1 MDEVKNVI
9 YKLPDQIANQIAAGE
24 VVQRPASVVKELVEN
39 AVDAHATLI
48 KVVIKD
54 AGKSLIYVEDN
65 GDGMSFEDA
74 KMCFERHATS
84 KLRTA
89 DDLFKIVTK
98 GFRGEALASIA
109 AIAQVELITKRAED
123 ELATKVNIEGNETKE
138 HAGCA
143 GNKGTQFSIKHLFYN
158 VPARRYFLK
167 SDSIEWKHIV
177 EEFVRVAL
185 VHPEIEMIL
194 EHNDEVEMH
203 LPVGSLRQR
212 IVKVMGAKFQDWLV
226 PIEEET
232 HWLKIKGFV
241 VKPEGAKK
249 SRGDQYFFVNNR
261 FIKNSYLHHAV
272 QTIFSPNIPDG
283 YFAGYFIQLEL
294 DTSLIDVNIHPTKTE
309 IKFQD
314 ERSVYAILHAAT
326 RRALGIHNVVPSL
339 DFNQSGNYVTPVH
352 SGTEIKVPSTGAT
365 GNYNPFGPTTA
376 KRDVVQEWL
385 QLQADM
391 HQSIQSVQQANQQS
405 LNDDLQSELDIRP
418 LQMFKKWIV
427 FEYNDEMWMVDQSR
441 AHQQVLYESNMKKPM
456 NMQSQALLNPWVMEL
471 GSKYQ
476 SIIKEIKPILT
487 ALGFVWEAGDD
498 QLIFTAMPVLPGGQ
512 DAQQWLMD
520 VVENWLD
527 EYERVDSAQSLW
539 TWKRVKQESI
549 KNGQFLTLPEM
560 KELVMELLEC
570 ENPFFNPDHKKIIFK
585 VNSQQLL
592 KAFNL

>member
-1 MDEVKNVI
+1 MDEVRNVI

-54 AGKSLIYVEDN
+54 AGKSLIHVEDN

-109 AIAQVELITKRAED
+109 AIAQVELITKREED
-123 ELATKVNIEGNETKE
+123 ELATKVSIEGNETKE
-138 HAGCA
+138 HVGCA

-177 EEFVRVAL
+177 EEFIRVAL

-194 EHNDEVEMH
+194 EHNEEVEMH
-203 LPVGSLRQR
+203 LPTGSLRQR
-212 IVKVMGAKFQDWLV
+212 IVKIMGAKFQDWLV
-226 PIEEET
+226 PIDEET

-272 QTIFSPNIPDG
+272 QTIFNPNIPDG

-326 RRALGIHNVVPSL
+326 RRALGIHNVIPSL
-339 DFNQSGNYVTPVH
+339 DFDQSGNYVTPVH

-365 GNYNPFGPTTA
+365 GNYNPFGPSTA

-385 QLQADM
+385 QLQAEM
-391 HQSIQSVQQANQQS
+391 HEAVKGVQHGTQQS
-405 LNDDLQSELDIRP
+405 LNEELRSELDIRP
-418 LQMFKKWIV
+418 IQLFKKWVV
-427 FEYNDEMWMVDQSR
+427 FEYNEEMWMVDQSK
-441 AHQQVLYESNMKKPM
+441 AHQQVLYEQTMNKPM
-456 NMQSQALLNPWVMEL
+456 SVQSQALLNPIVLDL
-471 GSKYQ
+471 GAKYK
-476 SIIKEIKPILT
+476 SHMNEIEPLLT
-487 ALGFVWEAGDD
+487 VLGFVWQVSQDEYTC
-498 QLIFTAMPVLPGGQ
+498 TAMPILSGELDG
-512 DAQQWLMD
+512 QQWLLD
-520 VVENWLD
+520 VVENWMD
-527 EYERVDSAQSLW
+527 GYERVETAQSLW
-539 TWKRVKQESI
+539 TWKKVKSESI
-549 KNGQFLTLPEM
+549 RSGQFLTVPEM
-560 KELVMELLEC
+560 KELVNDLLKC

-585 VNSQQLL
+585 VHSQQIL

>member
-1 MDEVKNVI
+1 
-9 YKLPDQIANQIAAGE
+9 
-24 VVQRPASVVKELVEN
+24 
-39 AVDAHATLI
+39 
-48 KVVIKD
+48 
-54 AGKSLIYVEDN
+54 
-65 GDGMSFEDA
+65 
-74 KMCFERHATS
+74 MCFERHATS

-89 DDLFKIVTK
+89 DDLFRIVTK

-109 AIAQVELITKRAED
+109 AIAQVELITKREED
-123 ELATKVNIEGNETKE
+123 ELATKVSIEGNETKE
-138 HAGCA
+138 HVGCA

-167 SDSIEWKHIV
+167 SDTIEWKHIV
-177 EEFVRVAL
+177 EEFIRVAL

-203 LPVGSLRQR
+203 LPTGSLRQR
-212 IVKVMGAKFQDWLV
+212 IVKIMGAKFQDWLV

-339 DFNQSGNYVTPVH
+339 DFDQSGNYVTPVH
-352 SGTEIKVPSTGAT
+352 SGTEIKVPSTGAS
-365 GNYNPFGPTTA
+365 GNYNPFGPSTA

-385 QLQADM
+385 QLQAEM
-391 HQSIQSVQQANQQS
+391 HESVKGIQHGTQQS
-405 LNDDLQSELDIRP
+405 LNEELRSELDIRP
-418 LQMFKKWIV
+418 IQLFKKWVV
-427 FEYNDEMWMVDQSR
+427 FEYNDEMWMVDQSK
-441 AHQQVLYESNMKKPM
+441 AHQQVLYEMSMNKPM
-456 NMQSQALLNPWVMEL
+456 NVQSQALLNPIVLEL
-471 GSKYQ
+471 GAKYK
-476 SIIKEIKPILT
+476 SHLNEIEPLLT
-487 ALGFVWEAGDD
+487 SLGFVWEVKQDD
-498 QLIFTAMPVLPGGQ
+498 YTFTAMPILSGEQ
-512 DAQQWLMD
+512 DGQQWLLD
-520 VVENWLD
+520 VVENWMD
-527 EYERVDSAQSLW
+527 GYERVETAQSLW
-539 TWKRVKQESI
+539 TWKKVKSESI
-549 KNGQFLTLPEM
+549 RSGQFLTVPEM
-560 KELVMELLEC
+560 KELVNDLLKC

-585 VNSQQLL
+585 VHSQQIL

>member
-1 MDEVKNVI
+1 MDEVRNVI

-54 AGKSLIYVEDN
+54 AGKSLIHVEDN

-89 DDLFKIVTK
+89 DDLFRIVTK

-109 AIAQVELITKRAED
+109 AIAQVELITKREED
-123 ELATKVNIEGNETKE
+123 ELATKVSIEGNETKE
-138 HAGCA
+138 HVVCA

-167 SDSIEWKHIV
+167 SDTIEWKHIV
-177 EEFVRVAL
+177 EEFIRVAL

-194 EHNDEVEMH
+194 EHNEEVEMH
-203 LPVGSLRQR
+203 LPIGSLRQR
-212 IVKVMGAKFQDWLV
+212 IVKIMGAKFQDWLV

-232 HWLKIKGFV
+232 HWLRIKGFV

-249 SRGDQYFFVNNR
+249 SRGDQYFSVNNR

-283 YFAGYFIQLEL
+283 SFAGYFIQLEL

-339 DFNQSGNYVTPVH
+339 DFDQSGNYVTPVH
-352 SGTEIKVPSTGAT
+352 SGTEIKVPSTGAS
-365 GNYNPFGPTTA
+365 GNYNPFGPSTA

-385 QLQADM
+385 QLQAEM
-391 HQSIQSVQQANQQS
+391 HESVKGVQHGTQQS
-405 LNDDLQSELDIRP
+405 LNEELRSELDIRP
-418 LQMFKKWIV
+418 IQLFKKWVV
-427 FEYNDEMWMVDQSR
+427 FEYNDEMWMVDQSK
-441 AHQQVLYESNMKKPM
+441 AHQQVLYEMSMNKPM
-456 NMQSQALLNPWVMEL
+456 NVQSQALLNPIVLEL
-471 GSKYQ
+471 GAKYK
-476 SIIKEIKPILT
+476 SHLNEIEPLLT
-487 ALGFVWEAGDD
+487 SLGFVWEVKQDD
-498 QLIFTAMPVLPGGQ
+498 YTFTAMPILSGEQ
-512 DAQQWLMD
+512 DGQQWLLD
-520 VVENWLD
+520 VVENWMD
-527 EYERVDSAQSLW
+527 GYERVETAQSLW
-539 TWKRVKQESI
+539 TWKKVKSESI
-549 KNGQFLTLPEM
+549 RSGQFLTVPEM
-560 KELVMELLEC
+560 KELVNDLLKC

-585 VNSQQLL
+585 VHSQQIL